1 MHAYIE
7 LYFYFS
13 MYLILMVWN
22 GFSKTDGLDVA
33 FMSFGPVSFFKVILI
48 FEDTLGKE
56 VCDYS

>member
-33 FMSFGPVSFFKVILI
+33 LCHLVQFHFLK
-48 FEDTLGKE
+48 
-56 VCDYS
+56 